1 MTPQDPSEPG
11 GDGGRRDALLAGA
24 VGYVLEN
31 GVTTL
36 SLRPLAAALGTSDR
50 MLLYYF
56 GTREAL
62 VGAVLDRVAEQ
73 LRDLLVAV
81 LPDEP
86 QPPAQVLAAAPR
98 AVGDPSARRP
108 LALWLQVVG
117 YAATGEPAFAAVAAR
132 VVEEWTTWLAGHV
145 DAPPERRRAAAA
157 ALIAVIDGLVVLDA
171 SGAGDD
177 AAAGAAWLVDALG

>member
-1 MTPQDPSEPG
+1 MTPQEGDA
-11 GDGGRRDALLAGA
+11 DGGRRDALLAGA
-24 VGYVLEN
+24 VGYVLDH

-62 VGAVLDRVAEQ
+62 VGAILERIADQ

-86 QPPAQVLAAAPR
+86 LPPAQVLAAALG
-98 AVGDPSARRP
+98 ALGSASARRP

-117 YAATGEPAFAAVAAR
+117 IAATGEPAFAAAAAR

-145 DAPPERRRAAAA
+145 DAPEHERRAAAA
-157 ALIAVIDGLVVLDA
+157 AVIAVIDGLVVLDA
-171 SGAGDD
+171 AGAGGD
-177 AAAGAAWLVDALG
+177 AAAGAAWLVEALSAQA